1 MLDLIE
7 PSVTKKEKLVAIY
20 YCGEAMGS
28 CEKACIMAG
37 YSPRTARG
45 NAYKIVAREG
55 VQAYIKW
62 LNARNNGKDVAQE
75 VATMEE
81 IQAFW
86 TKVMRN
92 GEEATKNRLKASEL
106 LAKVK
111 SEDW

>member
-1 MLDLIE
+1 MSNLIE
-7 PSVTKKEKLVAIY
+7 PAVTKKEKLVAIY

-37 YSPRTARG
+37 YSERTARG
-45 NAYKIVAREG
+45 HAYKIVAREG

-62 LNARNNGKDVAQE
+62 LNATNRGKDVANE

-111 SEDW
+111 GEEW

>member
-1 MLDLIE
+1 MVDLIE
-7 PSVTKKEKLVAIY
+7 PAISKKEKLVAIY

-45 NAYKIVAREG
+45 HAYKIVARDS

-62 LNARNNGKDVAQE
+62 LNANNRGKDVANE

-92 GEEATKNRLKASEL
+92 GEEKTSDRIKASEL

-111 SEDW
+111 SEEW